1 MESPTAA
8 DPVLPADTALPSYP
22 RSPVGAE
29 PKQPGRG
36 LLIMTSTEQTHTVPQ
51 PAGITPNLADVDPR
65 PGDIDPRL
73 AEIRARKTERRAIR
87 AEFAAR
93 RRGLEYRRAQ

>member
-1 MESPTAA
+1 
-8 DPVLPADTALPSYP
+8 
-22 RSPVGAE
+22 
-29 PKQPGRG
+29 
-36 LLIMTSTEQTHTVPQ
+36 MTSTEQTHTVPQ
-51 PAGITPNLADVDPR
+51 PADITPNLADFDPR

-93 RRGLEYRRAQ
+93 RRRGLEYRRAQRLHNITVAYQSLAGQREPPSPT